1 MVQLSLASATVLN
14 KLATSIIS
22 HKFGDHAYY
31 LKVQY
36 IVTIMRDVRELFALT
51 RIVGRHGRHK
61 DDDDFSAM

>member
-51 RIVGRHGRHK
+51 RIVDFFDWRYRLARHVV
-61 DDDDFSAM
+61 